1 MKLLFPFPGRDIML
15 LKLPPP
21 PAPPGSIKF
30 PVLTGVSVML
40 LLFPGIDIMLLPVPG
55 VGIMLEGVVPG
66 VGIILPT
73 AEDDTT

>member
-1 MKLLFPFPGRDIML
+1 
-15 LKLPPP
+15 
-21 PAPPGSIKF
+21 
-30 PVLTGVSVML
+30 ML